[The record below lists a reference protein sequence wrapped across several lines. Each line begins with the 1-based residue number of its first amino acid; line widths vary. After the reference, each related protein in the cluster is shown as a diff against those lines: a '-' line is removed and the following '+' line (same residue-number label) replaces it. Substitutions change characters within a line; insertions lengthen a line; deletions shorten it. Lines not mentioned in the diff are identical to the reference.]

1 MNQHSYFV
9 NKYFESQLQGIASQE
24 KHENVVKEFSLT
36 FAFLD
41 SKVVFEVTVLWLSLV
56 TDFKPVDNL
65 YLLHKET
72 NKNFSVSRS
81 LCTIMK

>member
-9 NKYFESQLQGIASQE
+9 NKYFKSQLQGIASQE
-24 KHENVVKEFSLT
+24 KHEKVVKEFSLT

-41 SKVVFEVTVLWLSLV
+41 SKVVFEVAVLWLSLA

-65 YLLHKET
+65 YFLHKQT
-72 NKNFSVSRS
+72 NKNFSVPRS